1 MATIPSESL
10 SSCRTFNACTIV
22 NHRILNLDTGRYRR
36 QIEHFEYY
44 WGMRKGELDLSSPL
58 NHMQLREDMVEALG
72 NLEWVMMP
80 TKETLDA
87 IYELAE
93 FNKTADIKSRRHYL
107 KVSYPLII
115 EHSVL
120 TSPQEFPEGEYEYD
134 VVPLFYLK
142 HRNTLYVDR
151 GTSSKAYRTPYRTL
165 PRIRSRAH
173 PFFVTFF
180 ADDQLSMCC
189 ATVMPEKKART
200 LKSSVG
206 RIIRC
211 WMAEPPS
218 AFLEGD
224 QAIWKAHRH
233 PLSDDGRD
241 ASPPLR
247 DSRRG
252 NGVQGV
258 KTRSMTRAPCRQKKT
273 TATAPQP
280 YAKFDSRPAR
290 IRGSALPRAG
300 LESGDDD
307 GQSSVFDP
315 SIIREWVAGVLSTSG
330 GTVAYDDP
338 RSDEKLG
345 RYQREAARDP
355 QDALDPLTNVMYN
368 SGLIIGRGDDWSR
381 FSSNNWAMRVCGTCL
396 LSSDPP
402 C

>member
-1 MATIPSESL
+1 MTTIPSEAL
-10 SSCRTFNACTIV
+10 SSCKNLDICSVV
-22 NHRILNLDTGRYRR
+22 NHRIIDLDQGRYRR

-58 NHMQLREDMVEALG
+58 NHIQLREDMVEALK

-80 TKETLDA
+80 TKEILDA

-93 FNKTADIKSRRHYL
+93 YNKTADIQSRRHFL
-107 KVSYPLII
+107 KG
-115 EHSVL
+115 
-120 TSPQEFPEGEYEYD
+120 FPEGEYEYD
-134 VVPLFYLK
+134 FVPLFYLK
-142 HRNTLYVDR
+142 HRNTLYIDR
-151 GTSSKAYRTPYRTL
+151 GTSAKAYRTPYRTL
-165 PRIRSRAH
+165 PRLRSPAH

-180 ADDQLSMCC
+180 ADDQLDRCC
-189 ATVMPEKKART
+189 ATVMPEKKAHT
-200 LKSSVG
+200 LKSSIG

-252 NGVQGV
+252 NGAQGV

-273 TATAPQP
+273 TAAAPKP
-280 YAKFDSRPAR
+280 YAKFDSRPVR
-290 IRGSALPRAG
+290 TRGSALPRAG

-307 GQSSVFDP
+307 EHSSVFNP
-315 SIIREWVAGVLSTSG
+315 SIVREWVAGVLSTSG